1 MISLSK
7 ALVTLYV
14 VLLSLNQNSN
24 YLSYSRYEELGKYIQ
39 KLDRHAEKSLSCIR
53 RYNHPT
59 GFIPSCL
66 RKPLG
71 ILCEYFY
78 MKMNFDK
85 HHEIRQQQLEETI
98 VFMDEIEDVEELKN
112 HFEFLTWR

>member
-1 MISLSK
+1 
-7 ALVTLYV
+7 
-14 VLLSLNQNSN
+14 
-24 YLSYSRYEELGKYIQ
+24 
-39 KLDRHAEKSLSCIR
+39 
-53 RYNHPT
+53 
-59 GFIPSCL
+59 
-66 RKPLG
+66 
-71 ILCEYFY
+71 